1 LLKVLFVECSDF
13 ETFPTGGQL
22 TYLKSLI
29 PFIDVEP
36 HLVGVSVD
44 SSHSVGKW
52 GEKIVNGRKCRFLS
66 IGVVRPKNNLL
77 DKFIP
82 YRMRF
87 VLWLRKYR
95 EQILSS
101 GAEAI
106 YVQTQEAALP
116 FLNTCLPPV
125 VLRLAGATNPLKG
138 SRFSWARIHFLE
150 ALYERLVT
158 RRVLPH
164 VAKVVAINQ
173 ECVRLCQTIGATDY
187 AFIPIG
193 VDQSLFYPR
202 NKAICRKNIGIMTD
216 GPVFVFVGRLS
227 KIKGLDLL
235 LDCFALFHQEV
246 PEARLLIA
254 GDGEEREG
262 LRNRINSMELKEEVH
277 LLGNVTHNRLPQIL
291 NAADV
296 FTLTSVAEGLP
307 NAILEAMAC
316 GLPVVATDVGGIHE
330 VLRSGVNGFLIGTRQ
345 PRDVVKALR
354 QALEKQEA
362 LGQGAIVTI
371 NKNYSIESVAKKTE
385 SLFKEVIASQTVSS
399 ARLESR

>member
-1 LLKVLFVECSDF
+1 MLKVLFVECSDF
-13 ETFPTGGQL
+13 DKFPTGGQL

-29 PFIDVEP
+29 PFIGVEP
-36 HLVGVSVD
+36 YLVGISVD

-52 GEKIVNGRKCRFLS
+52 GKKIVNGRQCRFLS
-66 IGVVRPKNNLL
+66 IGVVRPKSNLL

-95 EQILSS
+95 KQILSS
-101 GAEAI
+101 GTEVI

-116 FLNTCLPPV
+116 FLNVCPSPV
-125 VLRLAGATNPLKG
+125 VLCLHGATNPLKG
-138 SRFSWARIHFLE
+138 SRFSWARVHFLE

-173 ECVRLCQTIGATDY
+173 ECVRMCQTIGATDY

-193 VDQSLFYPR
+193 VDQSLFYPQD
-202 NKAICRKNIGIMTD
+202 KAICRKQLGIMTD

-227 KIKGLDLL
+227 KIKGIDLL
-235 LDCFALFHQEV
+235 LDGFVLVHQEV
-246 PEARLLIA
+246 PKAKLLIA

-262 LRNRINSMELKEEVH
+262 LKNRISSMGLKETVH
-277 LLGNVTHNRLPQIL
+277 LLGNVAHNRLPQIL
-291 NAADV
+291 NAADI
-296 FTLTSVAEGLP
+296 FILTSVAEGVP
-307 NAILEAMAC
+307 FAILEAMAC
-316 GLPVVATDVGGIHE
+316 GLPVVATNVGGIHE
-330 VLRSGVNGFLIGTRQ
+330 VVKSGVNGYLIDTRQ
-345 PRDVVKALR
+345 PRDVAIALK
-354 QALEKQEA
+354 QTLEKREA

-371 NKNYSIESVAKKTE
+371 KKNYYMESVAKKTE
-385 SLFKEVIASQTVSS
+385 HLFKEVVASQTVSS

>member
-1 LLKVLFVECSDF
+1 MLKVLFVECSDF
-13 ETFPTGGQL
+13 EAFPAGGQL
-22 TYLKSLI
+22 TYLKNLI
-29 PFIDVEP
+29 PFIEVEP

-44 SSHSVGKW
+44 SSHNVGKW
-52 GEKIVNGRKCRFLS
+52 EGKVVNGRQCRFLS

-87 VLWLRKYR
+87 ILWLWKYR
-95 EQILSS
+95 EQILST
-101 GAEAI
+101 GAEVI
-106 YVQTQEAALP
+106 YVQTQEAAIP
-116 FLNTCLPPV
+116 FLNACPSSV
-125 VLRLAGATNPLKG
+125 VLCLHGATNPLKG
-138 SRFSWARIHFLE
+138 SRFFWARVHFLE
-150 ALYERLVT
+150 ALYERLIT

-164 VAKVVAINQ
+164 IAKVVAINQ

-193 VDQSLFYPR
+193 VDQSLFYPQD
-202 NKAICRKNIGIMTD
+202 KAICRKEVGIMTD

-254 GDGEEREG
+254 GDGEERKAIE
-262 LRNRINSMELKEEVH
+262 NKISSMELKEEVH

-291 NAADV
+291 NAADI
-296 FTLTSVAEGLP
+296 FILTSVAEGLP

-316 GLPVVATDVGGIHE
+316 GLPVVATNVGGIHE
-330 VLRSGVNGFLIGTRQ
+330 VVKSGVNGFLIDTRQ
-345 PRDVVKALR
+345 PRDVAKALS
-354 QALEKQEA
+354 QALKKQEA
-362 LGQGAIVTI
+362 LGRGAIVTI
-371 NKNYSIESVAKKTE
+371 KKNYSIESVSRKTE
-385 SLFKEVIASQTVSS
+385 SLFEEVVLSKRMT
-399 ARLESR
+399 